1 MTSSLEHLATTA
13 WCPFGP
19 KHIPGSHHLNH
30 LNQCHRLELWQGT
43 DICSTDNKRPPSPG
57 LQVYSDYVSISPSED
72 MSTHHTGI
80 FRHDNRS
87 VHGFPTETFSTTIN
101 MADSSHFLHGHSL
114 PQSPTGVDIPLR
126 NGMGLSSEE
135 HMAGPFCQEDW
146 ADDQVLWRSLPTSV
160 GVSGAA
166 DGSHGFPEEDYM
178 AGPTFGIGMSA
189 SYYGGRRPHSR
200 HLSSKVE
207 MVYSLLSML
216 GTHDKDDLSRTLLTM
231 SGSQESCLA
240 MRQSGCLPLL
250 IQLLHGSS
258 QQQEGDSQESQTEQR
273 RVVRELRLR
282 ASQALHNVVHAHPDD
297 RQSRREA
304 RVLRLLEQIRDFC
317 DYLHDLEAC
326 ITEPN
331 QNEAGDQHPGS
342 AIAALMKLSFD
353 EEHRH
358 AMCQLGGLQA
368 IAELIQVDQTSHGNT
383 SEPSCVT
390 LRRYAGMALTNLTF
404 GDGTNKALLCSMKGF
419 MRALVSQ
426 LHSPSEDLRQVT
438 ASVLRNLSWRA
449 DSTSRETLREVG
461 AVPLLMEASMEARK
475 EATLKSILSALWNL
489 SAHCTANKVDICN
502 VEGALAFLVGTLTY
516 RSPSKTLAVV
526 ENGGGILRNV
536 SSYVAL
542 QEQHRQTLRVHSCL
556 QILLKQLKSP
566 SLTVVSNACG
576 TLWNLSAHCAQDQ
589 RTLWEMGAV
598 SMLRNLVHSKHKMIA
613 MGSSAAL
620 KNLLTAATEL
630 KLADCDGCNNNKDDN
645 DNESLPSLAVR
656 KRKALETELDASLS
670 ETCDNIDSPRAS
682 PTGEPRFGFDFHQ
695 PDILERFHTYLPGRM
710 YHSIGGE
717 RDVPRSDSRDSIGST
732 QSEPTHLRPPQSVF
746 SRQRRRGRQLFERY
760 GRGGDFGNLNLALVN
775 PYFPHH
781 SLEEEDAEAL
791 NGNDLEEPLNQTLSD
806 RNSLVKGPLWRDPS
820 ECAKKRLDDSLEE
833 DDEEDVEDEDEDD
846 LEVDACRDHL
856 GSAGLRHLHGMKPL
870 ERSRREVQE
879 IQRIFERAQSP
890 QTSLRGLHVQC
901 ANDTVIL
908 TDLGSL
914 EDISDV
920 VISSASK
927 QELDAE
933 DKEEDECLS
942 DEDLLSPPLQADD
955 EDEAAE
961 ADHSDAAHTGAP
973 LGQQT
978 SFTVGGSSK
987 GSGIPIMA
995 NFSRPL
1001 RKDATVT
1008 TWAARPSSIPQRS
1021 TLGQPSAVNEGP
1033 DQHSRTRAQ
1042 SSDLMDTT
1050 PGTPDTLQQ
1059 ACSDLGTTAVSH
1071 APTSGEAGEHPG
1083 VVPSSQMFCQQQQ
1096 QTVAPMVSRKPAG
1109 HCCSFAHSTPA
1120 PSLHEY
1126 IYGKKRGS
1134 AKPPVAVKPLQLQQ
1148 QSVPRL
1154 EQLEHSQADV
1164 EQPLVPES
1172 GSIPSVTKIP
1182 QSGRPSLV
1190 AAPKIFRTN
1199 ANPPVLPQAFTGTT
1213 GNSQDASDSM
1223 CHSEPG
1229 PSTSGTSMADEPAM
1243 SFREKIERFNQAPKD
1258 PSCIRQRHFGY
1269 QNKTK
1274 KTECNLGM
1282 ANSRTQN
1289 DRNIPE
1295 EKGKKDER
1303 AQEKFQ
1309 PEPAKSDNDLEML
1322 SAAESGSTSLL
1333 ASSSTSS
1340 STLKA
1345 PPSAQHINLGTSRVV
1360 ARLFDE
1366 EVPAITL
1373 NAGNAALEARSV
1385 RPDVDDEM
1393 MQSTTSLMSD
1403 LEGAKPPSVMGDLLS
1418 MSMTSSGLSEDVS
1431 SNGKGG
1437 KAPKRGRVPE
1447 TVRRALGA
1455 SMESPF
1461 SDCDLL
1467 DYVGP
1472 PSAMG
1477 SIENL
1482 SIRSRSGQS
1491 DDLNNVNPPSTMDD
1505 LSMSGSCMSLNSIP
1519 SDDEANSQSSPLVPE
1534 PSPRRMSKRGSDM
1547 SDRLNAAAN
1556 MAQVYSRELNS
1567 LVNGSMKSSS
1577 GTSEMLE
1584 HVQPPSVYQDM
1595 NEVTFEDMTEMG
1607 SDGFASDVEFDD
1619 ELMHDDDVPLTSTTE
1634 TLRPPAVALLQKEE
1648 QFGDSTENLASTSAD
1663 IEPLESDEH
1672 FSSPAHHSSS
1682 LSHGSPSRR
1691 IDCPSIDVDR
1701 PSLLGMPVKQARERF
1716 YDVFCHS
1723 KGDDTIDDET
1733 FSLISNNSDQENIE
1747 NATQPEL
1754 QEKAESTLKPPS
1766 SRGPRIVKPINR
1778 ETIRQLQDKKE
1789 QERAGSS
1796 PPVVRRR
1803 ESLPSKVGAKRTSS
1817 PKQST
1822 SSNPSPIK
1830 HTKASALRASQNQ
1843 RSSSEGS
1850 RQAKSTSPQRFVRT
1864 APSSPGKTLSERP
1877 GLRAPRVQTRT
1888 TTTSATSSQVHRPTG
1903 RPKSLEQ
1910 DVRTTVATDSPEPS
1924 QVPPPLVRQGTFTK
1938 ESPTDPT
1945 ASVTAGPDPKPCKST
1960 AQDVGSAGSG
1970 RSSTHSSPQHSS
1982 RRPAKS
1988 ASTPSVPANSSR
2000 SSSSGGAVQKR
2011 RTIPLSPSS
2020 HSLGCEE
2027 KKGPYVRSLSS
2038 GGFLAA
2044 SAQVQKSGS
2053 AASLTS
2059 QSSSGS
2065 LVLPRGRAPAPPRKD
2080 TVPGKLSSLWK
2091 RKGSSPPASTVAVN
2105 SAKPSIRAAAKSES
2119 CKTTGRGELN
2129 GPSVTNKH
2137 QQQPM
2142 ICRSSTY
2149 EKLTDVGVDA
2159 DGDRE
2164 SSSKARSKTPNS
2176 TQQQQQNLHRSS
2188 VPPAQPAKAVRPTNF
2203 WKKLAEPSS
2212 SLASSSQ
2219 SSVKTVTSFA
2229 ASTKRVF
2236 GANRKISD
2244 ASSSPVVSPSLLPSG
2259 KESCRPTVL
2268 ALRLNS
2274 PIAPASPLQQQL
2286 HPPLLQSP
2294 MTQLGATALSP
2305 TADSKGSSP
2314 ASAVVSPFNYK
2325 PRTPTTPGGTRS
2337 LIPAPVKLAGTP
2349 RCSGEQELQVK

>member
-1 MTSSLEHLATTA
+1 MDLSKLPHSETGGVKPMNIEGRFGVERSRLAGEFTDADRAWRKKWLEDQHLSPNEPRKVPELEKALKN
-13 WCPFGP
+13 PFRRIYRYPMNALFG
-19 KHIPGSHHLNH
+19 
-30 LNQCHRLELWQGT
+30 RLEPVLGPLMTPALRWFVPKVC
-43 DICSTDNKRPPSPG
+43 I
-57 LQVYSDYVSISPSED
+57 LYV
-72 MSTHHTGI
+72 
-80 FRHDNRS
+80 
-87 VHGFPTETFSTTIN
+87 
-101 MADSSHFLHGHSL
+101 
-114 PQSPTGVDIPLR
+114 
-126 NGMGLSSEE
+126 
-135 HMAGPFCQEDW
+135 
-146 ADDQVLWRSLPTSV
+146 
-160 GVSGAA
+160 
-166 DGSHGFPEEDYM
+166 
-178 AGPTFGIGMSA
+178 
-189 SYYGGRRPHSR
+189 
-200 HLSSKVE
+200 
-207 MVYSLLSML
+207 
-216 GTHDKDDLSRTLLTM
+216 
-231 SGSQESCLA
+231 
-240 MRQSGCLPLL
+240 
-250 IQLLHGSS
+250 
-258 QQQEGDSQESQTEQR
+258 
-273 RVVRELRLR
+273 
-282 ASQALHNVVHAHPDD
+282 
-297 RQSRREA
+297 
-304 RVLRLLEQIRDFC
+304 
-317 DYLHDLEAC
+317 
-326 ITEPN
+326 
-331 QNEAGDQHPGS
+331 
-342 AIAALMKLSFD
+342 
-353 EEHRH
+353 
-358 AMCQLGGLQA
+358 GGLV
-368 IAELIQVDQTSHGNT
+368 LMYNYKYNPHTWT
-383 SEPSCVT
+383 
-390 LRRYAGMALTNLTF
+390 
-404 GDGTNKALLCSMKGF
+404 
-419 MRALVSQ
+419 
-426 LHSPSEDLRQVT
+426 RQVT

-461 AVPLLMEASMEARK
+461 AVPLLMAASMEARK

-542 QEQHRQTLRVHSCL
+542 QEQHRQTLRAHSCL

-682 PTGEPRFGFDFHQ
+682 PTGEPRFDFHQ

-746 SRQRRRGRQLFERY
+746 SRQRRRGRQLLERY

-806 RNSLVKGPLWRDPS
+806 QNSLAKGPLWRDPS
-820 ECAKKRLDDSLEE
+820 EWTKKRLDDSLEE
-833 DDEEDVEDEDEDD
+833 DDEEDVEDGDEGD
-846 LEVDACRDHL
+846 LEVDACKEHSD
-856 GSAGLRHLHGMKPL
+856 SVGLRHLHGMKPL

-920 VISSASK
+920 VVSSVSK

-942 DEDLLSPPLQADD
+942 DEDLLSPPLQDDD

-978 SFTVGGSSK
+978 SFTISGSSK

-995 NFSRPL
+995 SFSRPL

-1008 TWAARPSSIPQRS
+1008 TWASRPSSIPQRS
-1021 TLGQPSAVNEGP
+1021 TLGQPSAMNEGS
-1033 DQHSRTRAQ
+1033 DRHSRTGAQ

-1050 PGTPDTLQQ
+1050 PGTPDALEQ
-1059 ACSDLGTTAVSH
+1059 ACSDSGTMAVLH
-1071 APTSGEAGEHPG
+1071 APTSREEGERPG
-1083 VVPSSQMFCQQQQ
+1083 VVPSSQMCCQQQQ
-1096 QTVAPMVSRKPAG
+1096 QSVAPMVNRKPAG

-1126 IYGKKRGS
+1126 IYGKKKGGP
-1134 AKPPVAVKPLQLQQ
+1134 KPPVAVKPLQLQQ
-1148 QSVPRL
+1148 QSMPCP
-1154 EQLEHSQADV
+1154 EQSECSQADGP
-1164 EQPLVPES
+1164 EPES
-1172 GSIPSVTKIP
+1172 GSGPSTTKIP

-1190 AAPKIFRTN
+1190 AAPKVFRTN
-1199 ANPPVLPQAFTGTT
+1199 ANPPALPQAFTGTT

-1229 PSTSGTSMADEPAM
+1229 PSTSRTSAADEPAM

-1269 QNKTK
+1269 QNKTR

-1282 ANSRTQN
+1282 ASSLTQN

-1303 AQEKFQ
+1303 AQEKFRL
-1309 PEPAKSDNDLEML
+1309 EPAKSVDNDSEMP
-1322 SAAESGSTSLL
+1322 SAAESRSTSLL

-1345 PPSAQHINLGTSRVV
+1345 PPLAQHINPGANGMV

-1431 SNGKGG
+1431 SNGKSG

-1547 SDRLNAAAN
+1547 SERLNAAAN

-1607 SDGFASDVEFDD
+1607 SDGFASDVEFDG

-1634 TLRPPAVALLQKEE
+1634 TLRPPAVSLLQKEE

-1682 LSHGSPSRR
+1682 FSRGSPSRR
-1691 IDCPSIDVDR
+1691 TDCPSIDVDR

-1716 YDVFCHS
+1716 YDVFCHR

-1733 FSLISNNSDQENIE
+1733 FSLISNDSDQENVDD
-1747 NATQPEL
+1747 ATQPES
-1754 QEKAESTLKPPS
+1754 QEKAESTSRPPS

-1803 ESLPSKVGAKRTSS
+1803 ESLPSKVGAKRTGS

-1888 TTTSATSSQVHRPTG
+1888 TTTNATSSQVHRPTG

-1910 DVRTTVATDSPEPS
+1910 DVRTTTATDSPETS
-1924 QVPPPLVRQGTFTK
+1924 QAPPPLVRQGTFTK
-1938 ESPTDPT
+1938 ESPTDAT
-1945 ASVTAGPDPKPCKST
+1945 ASITAGPDPKPCKSA
-1960 AQDVGSAGSG
+1960 AQDVVSAGSG

-2020 HSLGCEE
+2020 HSLGCDE

-2065 LVLPRGRAPAPPRKD
+2065 VALPRGRAPALPRKD

-2091 RKGSSPPASTVAVN
+2091 RKGSSPPATAVAVN
-2105 SAKPSIRAAAKSES
+2105 SAKPSVRAAAKSES
-2119 CKTTGRGELN
+2119 CKTTERGEPN
-2129 GPSVTNKH
+2129 SPSVTNKQ
-2137 QQQPM
+2137 QQQPV

-2159 DGDRE
+2159 DSDLE
-2164 SSSKARSKTPNS
+2164 SSSKARSKTANS
-2176 TQQQQQNLHRSS
+2176 AQQQQQNLHRSS

-2212 SLASSSQ
+2212 SPASSSQ

-2229 ASTKRVF
+2229 ATTKRVF

-2274 PIAPASPLQQQL
+2274 PIAAASPSQQQL
-2286 HPPLLQSP
+2286 HPPVLRSP
-2294 MTQLGATALSP
+2294 MNQLGAMASSP

-2325 PRTPTTPGGTRS
+2325 PVRTPTTPGGTRS

>member
-1 MTSSLEHLATTA
+1 
-13 WCPFGP
+13 
-19 KHIPGSHHLNH
+19 
-30 LNQCHRLELWQGT
+30 
-43 DICSTDNKRPPSPG
+43 
-57 LQVYSDYVSISPSED
+57 
-72 MSTHHTGI
+72 
-80 FRHDNRS
+80 
-87 VHGFPTETFSTTIN
+87 
-101 MADSSHFLHGHSL
+101 MADPSHFLHGHSL
-114 PQSPTGVDIPLR
+114 PQSPTGVGVPLR
-126 NGMGLSSEE
+126 NGMGMSSEE

-146 ADDQVLWRSLPTSV
+146 ADDQLLWRSLPTSV
-160 GVSGAA
+160 GVSGVT
-166 DGSHGFPEEDYM
+166 DGSHGFPDDEYM
-178 AGPTFGIGMSA
+178 AGPTFGVGMSA

-216 GTHDKDDLSRTLLTM
+216 GTHDKEDLSRTLLTM

-250 IQLLHGSS
+250 IQLLHGSD
-258 QQQEGDSQESQTEQR
+258 QPQEGDSQESQAEQR

-326 ITEPN
+326 IAEPN
-331 QNEAGDQHPGS
+331 QNEPGDQHPGS

-383 SEPSCVT
+383 ADPSCVT

-449 DSTSRETLREVG
+449 DSGSRETLREVG

-542 QEQHRQTLRVHSCL
+542 QEQHRQTLRAHSCL

-589 RTLWEMGAV
+589 RALWEMGAV
-598 SMLRNLVHSKHKMIA
+598 SMLRNLINSKHKMIA

-682 PTGEPRFGFDFHQ
+682 PTGDPRFGFDFHQ

-746 SRQRRRGRQLFERY
+746 SRQRRRGRQLLERY
-760 GRGGDFGNLNLALVN
+760 GRGGDFGTLNLALVN

-791 NGNDLEEPLNQTLSD
+791 NGNDLEEPLNQTSSD
-806 RNSLVKGPLWRDPS
+806 RNGFVKGPMWRDPS
-820 ECAKKRLDDSLEE
+820 ECARRRLDDSLEE
-833 DDEEDVEDEDEDD
+833 DDEEDVEDGEEDD
-846 LEVDACRDHL
+846 LEVDACRNGVD
-856 GSAGLRHLHGMKPL
+856 SAGLRHLHGMKPL

-920 VISSASK
+920 VVSSVSK

-942 DEDLLSPPLQADD
+942 DEDLLSPPPQDE

-961 ADHSDAAHTGAP
+961 AGHSDAHFGAMH
-973 LGQQT
+973 GQQS
-978 SFTVGGSSK
+978 SFTFGSSTK
-987 GSGIPIMA
+987 GSGIPVKDS
-995 NFSRPL
+995 FSKLPP
-1001 RKDATVT
+1001 RKDAAITT
-1008 TWAARPSSIPQRS
+1008 TWATRPSSIPQRS
-1021 TLGQPSAVNEGP
+1021 TSLVQPSAVSEGP
-1033 DQHSRTRAQ
+1033 ERHSGGGVQ
-1042 SSDLMDTT
+1042 SSELMDTT
-1050 PGTPDTLQQ
+1050 PGTPEALEQ
-1059 ACSDLGTTAVSH
+1059 AHSDPCTAAVSH
-1071 APTSGEAGEHPG
+1071 RQTSREAGGHPG
-1083 VVPSSQMFCQQQQ
+1083 TMHPSQACCQQQQ
-1096 QTVAPMVSRKPAG
+1096 QAVAPMANRKPAG

-1126 IYGKKRGS
+1126 IYGKKRGGP
-1134 AKPPVAVKPLQLQQ
+1134 KPPVAVKPLQLQQ
-1148 QSVPRL
+1148 NSMPGL
-1154 EQLEHSQADV
+1154 EQSECSQA
-1164 EQPLVPES
+1164 EAPQPLVL
-1172 GSIPSVTKIP
+1172 GSSSSSSATKIP

-1190 AAPKIFRTN
+1190 AAPKVFRSN
-1199 ANPPVLPQAFTGTT
+1199 ANQPALPQSFTGTT
-1213 GNSQDASDSM
+1213 GTSGTSQHASSSM

-1229 PSTSGTSMADEPAM
+1229 PSTSRTSATDEPTM
-1243 SFREKIERFNQAPKD
+1243 SFREKIERFNQPQRD
-1258 PSCIRQRHFGY
+1258 SSCVPQRNFGY
-1269 QNKTK
+1269 QNKTR

-1282 ANSRTQN
+1282 ASSLTQN

-1303 AQEKFQ
+1303 AQEKLQ
-1309 PEPAKSDNDLEML
+1309 SQPAKPIDDDMEIR
-1322 SAAESGSTSLL
+1322 SAAELRSTSLL
-1333 ASSSTSS
+1333 SSSSTSS

-1345 PPSAQHINLGTSRVV
+1345 PLSVQHVQPVINGTV

-1373 NAGNAALEARSV
+1373 NAGNAALEARSL
-1385 RPDVDDEM
+1385 RPDIDDEM

-1403 LEGAKPPSVMGDLLS
+1403 LEAAKPPSVMGDLLS
-1418 MSMTSSGLSEDVS
+1418 MSMTSSGLSEDIS

-1519 SDDEANSQSSPLVPE
+1519 SDDDANSQSSPLVPE
-1534 PSPRRMSKRGSDM
+1534 PSPRRTSKRGSDM
-1547 SDRLNAAAN
+1547 SERLNAAAN

-1607 SDGFASDVEFDD
+1607 SDGFASDVEFDG
-1619 ELMHDDDVPLTSTTE
+1619 ELMHDDDMPLTSTTE
-1634 TLRPPAVALLQKEE
+1634 TLRPPAVSSLQKEE

-1682 LSHGSPSRR
+1682 FSRSSPSRK
-1691 IDCPSIDVDR
+1691 IECPTIDVDR

-1716 YDVFCHS
+1716 YDVFCQR
-1723 KGDDTIDDET
+1723 KGDETVDDET
-1733 FSLISNNSDQENIE
+1733 FSLISNDSDRENIDDG
-1747 NATQPEL
+1747 TQPEL
-1754 QEKAESTLKPPS
+1754 HEKAESTSRPPS

-1778 ETIRQLQDKKE
+1778 ETIRQLQDKKD

-1803 ESLPSKVGAKRTSS
+1803 ESLPSRVGAKRTGS

-1822 SSNPSPIK
+1822 SPNPSPIK

-1850 RQAKSTSPQRFVRT
+1850 RQVKSTSPQRFVRT

-1888 TTTSATSSQVHRPTG
+1888 ITTGAASSQVHRPAG

-1910 DVRTTVATDSPEPS
+1910 EVRTTTATDSSEAS
-1924 QVPPPLVRQGTFTK
+1924 QAPPPLVRQGTFTK
-1938 ESPTDPT
+1938 ESPTDPM
-1945 ASVTAGPDPKPCKST
+1945 ASVTAGADSKPCKSVT
-1960 AQDVGSAGSG
+1960 QNVASTSSG

-1988 ASTPSVPANSSR
+1988 ASAPSVPANSSR
-2000 SSSSGGAVQKR
+2000 SSSSSGAVQKR
-2011 RTIPLSPSS
+2011 RTIPQSPSS
-2020 HSLGCEE
+2020 HSLGGDD

-2038 GGFLAA
+2038 GGFLAT

-2053 AASLTS
+2053 AASLNS

-2065 LVLPRGRAPAPPRKD
+2065 AALPRGRAPAPPKKD
-2080 TVPGKLSSLWK
+2080 SVPSKLSSLWK
-2091 RKGSSPPASTVAVN
+2091 RKGSSPPATAKVGN
-2105 SAKPSIRAAAKSES
+2105 SAKPSTKATAKSES
-2119 CKTTGRGELN
+2119 CKTTGRGEPN
-2129 GPSVTNKH
+2129 GPSVTIK
-2137 QQQPM
+2137 QPQQPV

-2149 EKLTDVGVDA
+2149 EKLTDVGVDV
-2159 DGDRE
+2159 DSDLE
-2164 SSSKARSKTPNS
+2164 TSSKAHLNMPNS
-2176 TQQQQQNLHRSS
+2176 TQQQQQSLNRSS

-2212 SLASSSQ
+2212 SPVSSSQ
-2219 SSVKTVTSFA
+2219 SSTKTVISFA
-2229 ASTKRVF
+2229 ASTKRAF
-2236 GANRKISD
+2236 GGANRKISD
-2244 ASSSPVVSPSLLPSG
+2244 VSASPVVSPSLLPSG

-2274 PIAPASPLQQQL
+2274 PVAAAPLSQPSLHSPVLC
-2286 HPPLLQSP
+2286 SP
-2294 MTQLGATALSP
+2294 MSQLGAVALSP

-2349 RCSGEQELQVK
+2349 RCAGEQELQVK